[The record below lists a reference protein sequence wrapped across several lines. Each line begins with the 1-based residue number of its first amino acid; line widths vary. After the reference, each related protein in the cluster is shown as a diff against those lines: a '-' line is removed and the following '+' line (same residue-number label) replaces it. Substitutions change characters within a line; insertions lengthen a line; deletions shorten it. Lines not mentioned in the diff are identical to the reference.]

1 MIFRFSLLIP
11 LLGSLL
17 LVLVSCRQKATQ
29 TSTSAST
36 DSDTIIFDLENIEAA
51 GELIAVTLSG
61 PENHFQYHGVDLGL
75 QYLLAEQFAGNI
87 GVRIRMEQ
95 VQDTAALLD
104 MLRQCKADLI
114 ACQLPDSLLE
124 ANGLTAAGAFVDSLH
139 TSWSVRKSSP
149 QLSENLKAWF
159 RPHLTDSLRQV
170 MNRLMTMPRI
180 QHSNVPV
187 MSVRKGA
194 ISAYDG
200 LFIKY
205 ARTIQWD
212 WRLLAAQC
220 SQESAFDCKAV
231 SWAGARGLMQIMPQT
246 ANLLGVQS
254 SELFHPETNIMT
266 AVKYISQLE
275 KKFSDVRHPV
285 ERRKFVLAAY
295 NGGYNHIRDAMN
307 LARHDKRNPYSWNV
321 VSYYVLHLSEPRFY
335 RHPVVKNGYMIGQE
349 TFNYVNRILQKWNA
363 YVTGRHTPSPLP
375 QADDLINVI
384 PHKAHKK
391 NRFSGEGNAIL
402 SRSDSIFN

>member
-1 MIFRFSLLIP
+1 MAAVLAACQDSPRYRPSTIF
-11 LLGSLL
+11 G
-17 LVLVSCRQKATQ
+17 QADTAT
-29 TSTSAST
+29 
-36 DSDTIIFDLENIEAA
+36 DTIQVYDLEQIQQA
-51 GELIAVTLSG
+51 GTLIGITLSG
-61 PENHFQYHGVDLGL
+61 PDTYYEYRGQGFGP
-75 QYLLAEQFAGNI
+75 QYLLAEEFARQI
-87 GVRIRMEQ
+87 GVKLQMEIAP
-95 VQDTAALLD
+95 DTAALL
-104 MLRQCKADLI
+104 QKISCGEADFI
-114 ACQLPDSLLE
+114 ALE
-124 ANGLTAAGAFVDSLH
+124 MNDGRWVTREDTPQLTAAIDEWWDEGRKQRILKAAA
-139 TSWSVRKSSP
+139 TPTRSVRRKMRPLMRDRVHGIISP
-149 QLSENLKAWF
+149 
-159 RPHLTDSLRQV
+159 
-170 MNRLMTMPRI
+170 
-180 QHSNVPV
+180 
-187 MSVRKGA
+187 
-194 ISAYDG
+194 YDD
-200 LFIKY
+200 LFIQAASAAKL
-205 ARTIQWD
+205 D

-402 SRSDSIFN
+402 SRSDSLFN